1 MIARRK
7 EGCMMKY
14 AFLFLICLF
23 LTVPTASGE
32 TRYVTDVF
40 EVMVRTGP
48 NMTHKIVAMPK
59 SGTPVEVVDLPNEQ
73 RVDDWVKV
81 RLGGDKE
88 GWMLSQ
94 FLVPGPPKQDVI
106 ARLEADNGT
115 LKKRTQTLA
124 EENVRLKQERK
135 ELETAL
141 TEHTTK
147 GNALKDAFE
156 TLKTE
161 SKDFLAMKASYE
173 GASQELK
180 TKTKQVEQLQQEVA
194 GLRNSQTLR
203 WFVAGASIILVG
215 FVIGYVS
222 RRPKRRSSLL

>member
-1 MIARRK
+1 
-7 EGCMMKY
+7 MMRY
-14 AFLFLICLF
+14 VFLSLACVFFTVATAF
-23 LTVPTASGE
+23 AE

-48 NMTHKIVAMPK
+48 NLTHKIVAMPK
-59 SGTPVEVVDLPNEQ
+59 SGTPVEVVELPDEQ

-94 FLVPGPPKQDVI
+94 FLVPGPPKQEVI
-106 ARLEADNGT
+106 ARLEGENRTLRQRTENLADENAR
-115 LKKRTQTLA
+115 LKK
-124 EENVRLKQERK
+124 ERK
-135 ELETAL
+135 ELEMAL
-141 TEHTTK
+141 TEQTTK
-147 GNALKDAFE
+147 GNTLQEAFE

-180 TKTKQVEQLQQEVA
+180 TKTKQVEQLENEVD
-194 GLRNSQTLR
+194 GLRSSQTLR

-215 FVIGYVS
+215 FVIGFLS